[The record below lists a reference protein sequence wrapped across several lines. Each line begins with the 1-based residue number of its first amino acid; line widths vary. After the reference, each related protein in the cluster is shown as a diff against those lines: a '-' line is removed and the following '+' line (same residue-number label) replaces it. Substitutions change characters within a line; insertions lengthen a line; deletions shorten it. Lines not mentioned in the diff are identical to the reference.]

1 MFSPIL
7 DVFLECGRPWSS
19 HTEQSGPS
27 LCSQRPQ
34 GRGEV
39 GEVRLCT
46 SMAGAETR
54 GTGCWGM
61 IQGSNPGLL
70 HCRQI
75 LYHLSQ
81 QGSPGKLFSQ
91 HFKVPAWEKPRLR
104 SPVPSPT
111 SASSRAQ
118 HCLLDAHPHLYSS
131 SNVHRSYSGACFSD
145 EELEFS
151 TLNDTL

>member
-1 MFSPIL
+1 MCVCVCVCQSLSRVQLFLIPWTVAQQAALSMGLSRQEYWSGLPFPSPEDL
-7 DVFLECGRPWSS
+7 P
-19 HTEQSGPS
+19 
-27 LCSQRPQ
+27 
-34 GRGEV
+34 
-39 GEVRLCT
+39 
-46 SMAGAETR
+46 
-54 GTGCWGM
+54 
-61 IQGSNPGLL
+61 IQGSNLGLL